1 MKKLTIA
8 AVLITLLTPLTSLAA
23 APQQEMERMSVTY
36 RTPLDYAI
44 YQYTTNLLNSFKL
57 ELRADIHMQARMN
70 IQKMAQEHGFTV
82 AAVNTEQQK
91 PIPALLTRAITS
103 AE

>member
-23 APQQEMERMSVTY
+23 AQQQEMERMSVTY
-36 RTPLDYAI
+36 RTPIEYAI

-70 IQKMAQEHGFTV
+70 IQQMAQEQGFTV
-82 AAVNTEQQK
+82 VTINTEQKK
-91 PIPALLTRAITS
+91 PMPARLTRAITS